1 MLRATKFGG
10 WLTAGLAAAAVTLT
24 VLPAFAADI
33 VLSPDERARLDAGP
47 VTMCVDPDWEPFEK
61 IDEDGLHVGI
71 AGDLVRLVARRLGA
85 QIKLV
90 PTKDW
95 DESIAAS
102 KDGRCQIL
110 SFLNQTP
117 KRDEWLVFTEPLFID
132 PNVFIT
138 REEHP
143 FIADPAALSRA
154 TISFPKGTAMEERIR
169 RDYPNLSV
177 IVTDSENEAIALVS
191 EKKAD
196 MTMRSLIMAAYTIK
210 KDGWFNLKIAGKL
223 AEYQNRLRIGVRKND
238 PLLRD
243 ILNKGVATLTES
255 DRTEIINRH
264 VSIRAETATDWALV
278 YKIAA
283 LALVTSSGGYY
294 WSWRLRRRSRE
305 LERLSQT
312 DSLTGLFNRG
322 KIHALYQQEFDRC
335 RRYGRPL
342 SVLVLDIDHFKQTND
357 ACGHVAG
364 DKVLVKVA
372 ETASDSIRSA
382 DFIGRWGGEEFLLL
396 CPETS
401 IKDAAV
407 VAERICNAVRCAAY
421 EGGGKHTISIGV
433 AALSPE
439 DVPESLLKRAD
450 AALYQAK
457 RDGRDRV
464 CTA

>member
-1 MLRATKFGG
+1 MLRTARFGG
-10 WLTAGLAAAAVTLT
+10 WLKTMIAAAAGVMTAFP
-24 VLPAFAADI
+24 VLAAGV
-33 VLSPDERARLDAGP
+33 VLSPDERARLDAAP
-47 VTMCVDPDWEPFEK
+47 ITMCVDPDWEPFEK
-61 IDEDGLHVGI
+61 IDADGEHVGI
-71 AGDLVRLVARRLGA
+71 AADLVQSVARRLGA
-85 QIKLV
+85 RIELV

-117 KRDEWLVFTEPLFID
+117 KRDEWLIFTEPLFFD

-223 AEYQNRLRIGVRKND
+223 PEYQNRLRIGVRKNETM
-238 PLLRD
+238 LRD
-243 ILNKGVATLTES
+243 ILNKGVATISDS

-264 VSIRAETATDWALV
+264 VSIRAETAADWSLI

-283 LALVTSSGGYY
+283 LAFVTSSGGYY
-294 WSWRLRRRSRE
+294 WSWRLRRRGRE

-312 DSLTGLFNRG
+312 DALTGLFNRG
-322 KIHALYQQEFDRC
+322 KIHALYQQEFERC
-335 RRYGRPL
+335 RRYERPL

-357 ACGHVAG
+357 VCGHVVG

-396 CPETS
+396 CPETA
-401 IKDAAV
+401 INDAAV
-407 VAERICNAVRCAAY
+407 VAERICNAIRCAAY
-421 EGGGKHTISIGV
+421 DSGGKHTVSIGV
-433 AALSPE
+433 ATLLPE

-464 CTA
+464 CTG